1 MSGFYNVWP
10 KVLNPNKELLQMTSD
25 SFKTPFYFGGSQ
37 VPDYLKKQIERE
49 RLPTV
54 KRSKIYGKSVRKV
67 NNNYLHLSVK

>member
-25 SFKTPFYFGGSQ
+25 GFKTPFYFGGSQ
-37 VPDYLKKQIERE
+37 VPSYIKKQTERV
-49 RLPTV
+49 RPPTV